1 LVELHTFVPRLAR
14 EANERLLVSRVA
26 TLQAQSSSEVT
37 NLWHERVPLNPFVRH
52 LVRRLDGTK
61 DRKALLDELGDM
73 VAEGRL
79 TVKQDEQPVKDAE
92 MVRDILTRDLERHLC
107 WLARAALLVAD

>member
-1 LVELHTFVPRLAR
+1 
-14 EANERLLVSRVA
+14 
-26 TLQAQSSSEVT
+26 
-37 NLWHERVPLNPFVRH
+37 
-52 LVRRLDGTK
+52 LDGTK

-79 TVKQDEQPVKDAE
+79 TVRQDEQPVKDTEA
-92 MVRDILTRDLERHLC
+92 VRDILTRDLEQHLC